1 MLKPK
6 KITNY
11 SIIGQKGINLIEHLV
26 LEMGYVWH
34 PRTIDAGIDGMIELR
49 DTKTEEAY
57 NFHILVQSKATEGSF
72 QNDDGITFEYT
83 CDERDIDYW
92 LKGNTPVILI
102 CSNVTNNEAYWL
114 NIKEYFKDPLIRKTK
129 KAKFI
134 KTENRFNKENSQ
146 KLLDLAITTDNKG
159 FYFAPAPKIERI
171 VSNLLS
177 LTYFPENIFCAET
190 KYRKNKE
197 LWNALNQL
205 PDKKGIN
212 KNWMLSD
219 GKIFTFNDLNQDPW
233 NLFITKEVNF
243 FKTNNWAKSNEL
255 SIINNFIQLLN
266 NTFETFLH
274 QRNIIH
280 KVIEKNINLF
290 YFRPRLDNDERP
302 YSKKIN
308 YSRFGRKSHQSVC
321 ERYARKSDPA
331 IISFYRHLA
340 LEHRFCRYDGQ
351 WYLEITPTYY
361 FTHDGFKL
369 HYYYESKLKGK
380 KALDKATAVFSETVF
395 WAWFLG
401 QESGKLFGFSPI
413 LKFGQLWE
421 SDLNAGLDDKLWL
434 KKDDISTENSFT
446 TQLKL
451 VLK

>member
-11 SIIGQKGINLIEHLV
+11 SIIGQKGINLIERIV
-26 LEMGYVWH
+26 LEMGFIWH

-49 DTKTEEAY
+49 NTNTEEAY

-72 QNDDGITFEYT
+72 QNDNGITFEYP

-102 CSNVTNNEAYWL
+102 CSNVTNNEAFWL
-114 NIKEYFKDPLIRKTK
+114 NVKEHFKDPFIRKTK
-129 KAKFI
+129 KAIFNRS
-134 KTENRFNKENSQ
+134 ENSFKKENSH
-146 KLLDLAITTDNKG
+146 KLLSLALTTNKG

-171 VSNLLS
+171 VSNLLP
-177 LTYFPENIFCAET
+177 LTFYPDNIYYAET
-190 KYRKNKE
+190 KYRKARE
-197 LWNALNQL
+197 LWEALNQL
-205 PDKKGIN
+205 KDKKGIN

-219 GKIFTFNDLNQDPW
+219 GKIYTFNDLNQHPW
-233 NLFITKEVNF
+233 NLFVAKEVSL
-243 FKTNNWAKSNEL
+243 FKTTIWAKSNEL
-255 SIINNFIQLLN
+255 SITNNFIQLLN
-266 NTFETFLH
+266 NTFESFLH

-280 KVIEKNINLF
+280 KVIEKKINLF

-308 YSRFGRKSHQSVC
+308 YNRFGRKSHQSVC
-321 ERYARKSDPA
+321 ERYARKSDPST
-331 IISFYRHLA
+331 ISFYRHLA
-340 LEHRFCRYDGQ
+340 LEHKFCRYDGQ

-361 FTHDGFKL
+361 FTHDGFKM

-395 WAWFLG
+395 WAWFIG

-413 LKFGQLWE
+413 LKFGQLWQ
-421 SDLNAGLDDKLWL
+421 SDLNAGLDDEVWL
-434 KKDDISTENSFT
+434 KKDDRSTENSFT

-451 VLK
+451 ILK

>member
-6 KITNY
+6 KISHY
-11 SIIGQKGINLIEHLV
+11 SIIGQKGINLIERIV
-26 LEMGYVWH
+26 LEMGFVWH

-49 DTKTEEAY
+49 NTKTEEAY

-72 QNDDGITFEYT
+72 QNDNGRTFEYT

-102 CSNVTNNEAYWL
+102 CSNVVNNEAYWL

-129 KAKFI
+129 KAIFNKI
-134 KTENRFNKENSQ
+134 ENRFTKENNQ
-146 KLLDLAITTDNKG
+146 KLLDLATSTNKG
-159 FYFAPAPKIERI
+159 FYFSPAPKVERI
-171 VSNLLS
+171 VSNLLP
-177 LTYFPENIFCAET
+177 LIYYPEYIFCADT
-190 KYRKNKE
+190 KYRRNVE

-205 PDKKGIN
+205 QNKKGIN

-219 GKIFTFNDLNQDPW
+219 GKIYSFNDLTKEPW
-233 NLFITKEVNF
+233 NVFVTKEVSF
-243 FKTNNWAKSNEL
+243 FNTSIWAKTHEL
-255 SIINNFIQLLN
+255 SLTNNFIQLLN
-266 NTFETFLH
+266 NSLETFLH

-280 KVIEKNINLF
+280 KVVEKNINLF
-290 YFRPRLDNDERP
+290 YFRPRLDNDQRP
-302 YSKKIN
+302 YSKKIY

-321 ERYARKSDPA
+321 ERYVRKSDPSV
-331 IISFYRHLA
+331 ISFYRHLA
-340 LEHRFCRYDGQ
+340 LEHKFYRYDGQ

-361 FTHDGFKL
+361 FTHDGFKM

-380 KALDKATAVFSETVF
+380 KALDKATAVFSETIF

-401 QESGKLFGFSPI
+401 QESGKLFEYSPT

-421 SDLNAGLDDKLWL
+421 SDLNAGLDDNLWL
-434 KKDDISTENSFT
+434 KKDEVSAENSFT
-446 TQLKL
+446 TQLKI